1 MSRQRRVSRER
12 LAGGLVND
20 VVRIG
25 ETVRRPMPTD
35 ADYVHDVLRLFARH
49 GWPAAP
55 RYLGA
60 DEEGRQTL
68 TFLEGHVAWAPAQPP
83 AVWSEDSLA
92 RVAKLVRQFHDLTA
106 GTPLAEDAEVVCH
119 NDLAPR
125 NTVYRDDGSGLLPYA
140 FIDWD
145 FASPGQRIHD
155 VAHVCWQ
162 FLDLGP
168 GRASPE
174 GPGQLIRLVADN
186 YGLRTRDRKALVETI
201 LWWQDRCWRGIDA
214 QADDGDPAMQRLRS
228 TGQVKII
235 QEAYAWVADHR
246 AALEAALF

>member
-1 MSRQRRVSRER
+1 MSRQRRVTGER
-12 LAGGLVND
+12 LAGGLAHD

-25 ETVRRPMPTD
+25 ETVRRPMP
-35 ADYVHDVLRLFARH
+35 ARAAYIHDVLRLFARH

-55 RYLGA
+55 RYLGV

-68 TFLEGHVAWAPAQPP
+68 TYLSGHVAWQPAQPP
-83 AVWSEDSLA
+83 DVWSEDSLT

-106 GTPLAEDAEVVCH
+106 GTPLAEDDEVVCH
-119 NDLAPR
+119 NDLSPR
-125 NTVYRDDGSGLLPYA
+125 NTVYRDDGAGLRPYA

-145 FASPGQRIHD
+145 FAAPGRRIHD

-174 GPGQLIRLVADN
+174 GPARLIGLVADT
-186 YGLRTRDRKALVETI
+186 YALRTRDRRALVETI
-201 LWWQDRCWRGIDA
+201 LWWQDRCWRGIDE
-214 QADDGDPAMQRLRS
+214 QADAGDSAMERLRS
-228 TGQVKII
+228 AGHVKAI
-235 QEAYAWVADHR
+235 QEAYAWVGEHR
-246 AALEAALF
+246 SVLESALL